1 MLYQQIESVIAGI
14 LGAQTEFA
22 LLSELITIGDTG
34 IDYIS
39 KCSSNGRVQHYKVHA
54 VRAGTVP
61 Y

>member
-1 MLYQQIESVIAGI
+1 MIAGV